1 MFCTSLRRR
10 KDWVPAIPHLL
21 QNKDPKFRESKLD
34 THDVNLPLP
43 SPKEAPG
50 TRYLRFILLS
60 SADHDMTAV
69 HQRVE
74 RLENLSG
81 GCDAALVWLLG
92 EGGDGASAFLHF
104 QLNLLDKFEI
114 PLVPLQ
120 AIENLPS
127 TLQRFHRMFIQSD
140 TATRQP
146 QLRTP
151 DSGAVQTLLPYNGL
165 SPPLREHSV
174 HVLTDLTIGFGDLAN
189 KASTAAGRL
198 ELADYLGEEEAQ
210 RVILFW
216 SQEYLK

>member
-1 MFCTSLRRR
+1 MY
-10 KDWVPAIPHLL
+10 A
-21 QNKDPKFRESKLD
+21 ESKLD

-104 QLNLLDKFEI
+104 QLKY
-114 PLVPLQ
+114 
-120 AIENLPS
+120 
-127 TLQRFHRMFIQSD
+127 D
-140 TATRQP
+140 TR
-146 QLRTP
+146 R
-151 DSGAVQTLLPYNGL
+151 
-165 SPPLREHSV
+165 LRESAYHGKLTSL
-174 HVLTDLTIGFGDLAN
+174 HVQPSG
-189 KASTAAGRL
+189 
-198 ELADYLGEEEAQ
+198 Q
-210 RVILFW
+210 V
-216 SQEYLK
+216 